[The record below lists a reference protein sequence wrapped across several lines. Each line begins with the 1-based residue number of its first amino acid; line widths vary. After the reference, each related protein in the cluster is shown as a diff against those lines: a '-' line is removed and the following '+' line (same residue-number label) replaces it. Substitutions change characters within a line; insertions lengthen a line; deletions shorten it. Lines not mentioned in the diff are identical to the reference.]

1 MGPALKA
8 LFPNHDFDCLTKRP
22 HDDEPF
28 DGFTSCVV
36 QAHDRGN
43 VDQLV
48 RKMASALVPRQRGEL
63 PHEIVFVVDDLELKN
78 KHQPAVVVE
87 AFRNA
92 VLRHLEM
99 LRGESDRLAAQTRD
113 ALLAKAS
120 FHLAV
125 PMMEAWLFADPAG
138 PANAG
143 VPEGRLPPNWQSQR
157 DPEDFLT
164 LDPDYLGDTGAS
176 CERWLALPP
185 KQQKDHKPRW
195 LRPASR
201 GEHPK
206 AFLAWLSR
214 APADRECTGY
224 RETHEG
230 ASALRKLAWANVLAN
245 PAHCTYARALLD
257 DLADALGEPS
267 PTGAGAAAPLTDHR
281 LRRDAPVLRNL

>member
-1 MGPALKA
+1 MGTALKS
-8 LFPNHDFDCLTKRP
+8 LFPDHDFDCLTKRP
-22 HDDEPF
+22 DEPL

-36 QAHDRGN
+36 QAHDEGN
-43 VDQLV
+43 VDKLV
-48 RKMASALVPRQRGEL
+48 GEMASALVPGRRGDPYDL
-63 PHEIVFVVDDLELKN
+63 AFVIEDLELKN
-78 KHQPAVVVE
+78 KRQPAVVVE

-92 VLRHLEM
+92 VLRHLEK
-99 LRGESDRLAAQTRD
+99 LERENARLAERVRG

-143 VPEGRLPPNWQSQR
+143 VLEGRLPPNWQSRR

-164 LDPDYLGDTGAS
+164 LDPDYLSDTGAS

-185 KQQKDHKPRW
+185 KRQKDHKPLW

-214 APADRECTGY
+214 APAERECTGY

-230 ASALRKLAWANVLAN
+230 ASALQRLAWANVLAN
-245 PAHCTYARALLD
+245 PAHCTYARALID

-267 PTGAGAAAPLTDHR
+267 PAGAGAAAPLTDHR
-281 LRRDAPVLRNL
+281 ERRVAPVLRNI